1 MFYSFVM
8 NTPFVTQTHVKL
20 LRGDLVSFNSG
31 YVRHAIDEDYNNRF
45 IVRDLRR
52 GVSYVATSTSL
63 TVTRGVDGQRPGQ
76 QLVIKTPKN
85 RTGYMALRDFH
96 KEDDREDVGNFI
108 AVLSEMQLEYDR
120 ANGVVSKILRW
131 TRDPVM
137 KIVLLAGIVYAMVT
151 VFVLVA
157 G

>member
-20 LRGDLVSFNSG
+20 IRGDLVSFSSG
-31 YVRHAIDEDYNNRF
+31 YVRHTIDENYNNRF

-52 GVSYVATSTSL
+52 GVSYIATSTSL
-63 TVTRGVDGQRPGQ
+63 TVTRGEEGQRPGQ
-76 QLVIKTPKN
+76 QLVIKTPRN
-85 RTGYMALRDFH
+85 RTGYMALRDFS

-108 AVLSEMQLEYDR
+108 AVLSEMQLEHDR
-120 ANGVVSKILRW
+120 ANGVVSKLLSW
-131 TRDPVM
+131 TSDPVM
-137 KIVLLAGIVYAMVT
+137 KVILLAGVLYAMVT